1 MWWYL
6 ILAILLMG
14 AWTICAVGG
23 VARPS
28 ARDPE
33 NNSAGHSPRERV
45 TINASCVT
53 EGSTTI
59 GLLSQRYDLFLIKLV
74 RDHNGLTTLNRT
86 VPLVHTSTRKGFASA
101 VRQLEPDVHVDEND
115 VSASWV
121 ENLPSRIMLIGG
133 RQRQQVRNLHKRVNN
148 TNQFKLTNRC
158 DAYSL
163 DANHFAEH

>member
-1 MWWYL
+1 MWYL

-14 AWTICAVGG
+14 AWSICAVGD

-28 ARDPE
+28 AHE
-33 NNSAGHSPRERV
+33 FESNSGHTPRERV

-59 GLLSQRYDLFLIKLV
+59 GLLSQRYDLLLIKLV
-74 RDHNGLTTLNRT
+74 RDHDGLTTLNRNI
-86 VPLVHTSTRKGFASA
+86 PLVYASTRKGFASA

-133 RQRQQVRNLHKRVNN
+133 RQQVRTLHTQKK
-148 TNQFKLTNRC
+148 NQTPFVSTDK
-158 DAYSL
+158 
-163 DANHFAEH
+163 HM

>member
-1 MWWYL
+1 MWYL

-14 AWTICAVGG
+14 AWSICAVGD

-28 ARDPE
+28 AHE
-33 NNSAGHSPRERV
+33 SESNSGHTPRERV

-59 GLLSQRYDLFLIKLV
+59 GLLSQRYDLLLIKLV
-74 RDHNGLTTLNRT
+74 RDHDGLTTLNRNI
-86 VPLVHTSTRKGFASA
+86 PLVYASTRKGFASA

-133 RQRQQVRNLHKRVNN
+133 RQQVRTLLTQKK
-148 TNQFKLTNRC
+148 NQTPFVSIDK
-158 DAYSL
+158 
-163 DANHFAEH
+163 HM